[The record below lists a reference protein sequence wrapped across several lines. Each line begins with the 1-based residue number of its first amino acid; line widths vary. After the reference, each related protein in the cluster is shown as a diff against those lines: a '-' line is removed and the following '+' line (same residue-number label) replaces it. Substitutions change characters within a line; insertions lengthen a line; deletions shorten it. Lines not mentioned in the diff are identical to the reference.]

1 MKELNYKTRMKNAL
15 EGKKTDMTP
24 VASFTQTGI
33 VDLMEKT
40 DSYWPKAHSDPE
52 EMAHLAISG
61 FTIAGFES
69 IRVPYC
75 VTVLAEALGCAL
87 DMGKIDKQ
95 PSVISHPLSS
105 LEDEVNIPENFLE
118 GHRIPK
124 VIEAISIIKDN
135 FGENVPIIAGFEGPT
150 TLAADLIGAERFLM
164 SFIKNPDYVSEV
176 IRSSNEACKEYAKEL
191 VSAGADIICVAD
203 PVASPE
209 LISPKMFDT
218 YIKDNLNE
226 LSNSIGT
233 LGVLHICGN
242 VFKILDSMSRC
253 GFDALSIEEKV
264 NEISKAK
271 DIVGERAR
279 LVGNIAC
286 ATTLFNGTPGM
297 VRGESHYSMEKGIDV
312 LAPGC
317 GLAPRS
323 PLENVK
329 ALRNARDE
337 YFSKNQ

>member
-1 MKELNYKTRMKNAL
+1 MKDLNYKSRIKNAL
-15 EGKKTDMTP
+15 KGKRTDKIP

-40 DSYWPKAHSDPE
+40 DSFWPKAHSDPE

-75 VTVLAEALGCAL
+75 VTVLAEALGCSL

-105 LEDEVNIPENFLE
+105 LEHEVDIPEGFLE
-118 GHRIPK
+118 SYRIPK
-124 VIEAISIIKDN
+124 VIEAIGIIKDI

-150 TLAADLIGAERFLM
+150 TLASDLIGAERFLM

-176 IRSSNEACKEYAKEL
+176 IRSSNEACKLYAKEL

-218 YIKDNLNE
+218 YIRDSLNE
-226 LSNSIGT
+226 LSNGIDS
-233 LGVLHICGN
+233 LSVLHICGN

-264 NEISKAK
+264 NDIRKAK
-271 DIVGERAR
+271 EMTNKRAR

-297 VRGESHYSMEKGIDV
+297 VRSESQHSIEKGIDV

-323 PLENVK
+323 PLENIR
-329 ALRNARDE
+329 ALRAARDE
-337 YFSKNQ
+337 YFLESE